1 MAELRVPGAARRRG
15 ALGVGVVLGGLLGF
29 ALPANAQQPLEPA
42 QPAPS
47 AAPAQA
53 PTAAPDPVMAGLR
66 AANVARMNAE
76 RLNGGLGVY
85 RTQACM
91 HSNRGADCLI
101 RRDRNG
107 YLFRFLGGTP
117 GWQQLGVPATVET
130 EILISPDGTR
140 VERVIYNGPPRA
152 GTAPAL

>member
-1 MAELRVPGAARRRG
+1 MAERRRPGAARRRG
-15 ALGVGVVLGGLLGF
+15 ALGFGAVLGGLLGF

-47 AAPAQA
+47 AAPGPASA
-53 PTAAPDPVMAGLR
+53 VDPMMAGLR

-101 RRDRNG
+101 RRDGDG
-107 YLFRFLGGTP
+107 YLFRFLGGPP
-117 GWQQLGVPATVET
+117 GWQQLRQPATVET

-152 GTAPAL
+152 GIPPAL